1 LTPTSLGLVLASTQP
16 ERRHGAV
23 RAWTAVGG
31 LAAAAGPV
39 VGGLLVAASWR
50 WVFYVNVPV
59 GLLALIVGWRRL
71 PEVPGHPVPAPDALG
86 ALLISGGA
94 GALVLGLAKG
104 GAWGW
109 GDARTA
115 AALAAAT
122 AALALFALHCA
133 SARNPII
140 DRELFRLR
148 PLIGASA
155 VALLFMVAF
164 GGMLLSRVL
173 WAQDVWHWSA
183 LSTGLAIAPGP
194 IMVPLFSFL
203 VAGRLI
209 ARFGPAP
216 VIAAGCAV
224 FAAGAVWWALAMGLA
239 PNYARDMLGGM
250 LLTGVGVGLTLP
262 TFMAAGASSLPPHSF
277 ATGSAALN
285 MLRQIGLAIGVA
297 VLIAILG
304 NPRSPSQILDV
315 YQLASIVVAA
325 IAIGAGLVGLPLLRE
340 RGAPAGATVPKA
352 SRAALAGASE
362 ST

>member
-1 LTPTSLGLVLASTQP
+1 
-16 ERRHGAV
+16 
-23 RAWTAVGG
+23 
-31 LAAAAGPV
+31 
-39 VGGLLVAASWR
+39 
-50 WVFYVNVPV
+50 
-59 GLLALIVGWRRL
+59 
-71 PEVPGHPVPAPDALG
+71 
-86 ALLISGGA
+86 
-94 GALVLGLAKG
+94 
-104 GAWGW
+104 
-109 GDARTA
+109 
-115 AALAAAT
+115 
-122 AALALFALHCA
+122 
-133 SARNPII
+133 
-140 DRELFRLR
+140 
-148 PLIGASA
+148 
-155 VALLFMVAF
+155 MVAF

-297 VLIAILG
+297 ILIAVLG
-304 NPRSPSQILDV
+304 SPSSPPATVAV
-315 YQLASIVVAA
+315 YQRASWIIAAISLVAGVIGLAVLGERRRVAA
-325 IAIGAGLVGLPLLRE
+325 GTMLPAPSAVGDL
-340 RGAPAGATVPKA
+340 
-352 SRAALAGASE
+352 
-362 ST
+362 